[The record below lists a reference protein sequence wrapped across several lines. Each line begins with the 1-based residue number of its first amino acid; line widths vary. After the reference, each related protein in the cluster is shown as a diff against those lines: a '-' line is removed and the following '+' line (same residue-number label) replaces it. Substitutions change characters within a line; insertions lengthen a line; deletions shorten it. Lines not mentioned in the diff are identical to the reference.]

1 MVLQRDTLATI
12 WGKSVFNQSINI
24 TTSWGEN
31 FVIESDSAGNWFTK
45 LQTPIAGGPH
55 SIIIKADK
63 EMIEVNDIMV
73 GEVWIASGQ
82 SNMAMPLK
90 GWPPKDPIDNSDFE
104 IENAK
109 YPYIRMFE
117 VERSYS
123 AKPYSNLKGN
133 WKKGLPKDL
142 GDFSATAYFFSR

>member
-1 MVLQRDTLATI
+1 MEKIISDQTRLSRLSLKIIALLSFCIWFGSCFNNQQKLTVNSLFSDGMVLQRDTLATI

-63 EMIEVNDIMV
+63 
-73 GEVWIASGQ
+73 
-82 SNMAMPLK
+82 
-90 GWPPKDPIDNSDFE
+90 
-104 IENAK
+104 
-109 YPYIRMFE
+109 
-117 VERSYS
+117 
-123 AKPYSNLKGN
+123 
-133 WKKGLPKDL
+133 
-142 GDFSATAYFFSR
+142 